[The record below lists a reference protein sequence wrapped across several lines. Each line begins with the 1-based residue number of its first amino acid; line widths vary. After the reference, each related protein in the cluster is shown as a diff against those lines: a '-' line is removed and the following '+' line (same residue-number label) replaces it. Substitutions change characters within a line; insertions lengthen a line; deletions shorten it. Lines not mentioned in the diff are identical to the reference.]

1 MSRPVVASVAAPP
14 GLQRELITPEGVDL
28 RIELASASQR
38 AGAFLIDCCLM
49 LAVLIA
55 LTIGCFLVVIPLLGR
70 PNGMAVVGVIWL
82 LGSFL
87 LRNAWFLAFEFG
99 ARAASPGKRAMGIR
113 VVSRS
118 GGRLTADAIV
128 ARNAMREIEIF
139 LPLTF
144 LGMEARGMD
153 SWIMLLGL
161 LWSGIFCFFPLFN
174 RDRLR
179 VGDLVAG
186 TWVVQRPQRK
196 MVADLTEALPDAGP
210 VFVFSAAQLDAYGVK
225 ELQVLEEVLRGRK
238 RETLRTVAERIRRKI
253 GWVARHDET
262 DAGFLEAYYA
272 ALRGR
277 LEARLLLGRRRKDKF
292 DAA

>member
-1 MSRPVVASVAAPP
+1 MSRAAASALPRP
-14 GLQRELITPEGVDL
+14 TGLQRELITPEGVDL
-28 RIELASASQR
+28 RIQLASASQR
-38 AGAFLIDCCLM
+38 AGAFLIDCCIM

-55 LTIGCFLVVIPLLGR
+55 LTVGCFLLLIPLLGR
-70 PNGMAVVGVIWL
+70 PNVLSVVGVIWL
-82 LGSFL
+82 LGAFL
-87 LRNAWFLAFEFG
+87 LRNAWFLTFEFG
-99 ARAASPGKRAMGIR
+99 MRAATPGKRAMGIR

-144 LGMEARGMD
+144 LGMEARGLD
-153 SWIMLLGL
+153 GWIMLLGL

-174 RDRLR
+174 SDRLR

-196 MVADLTEALPDAGP
+196 MVSDLTEALPDAGP
-210 VFVFSAAQLDAYGVK
+210 AFVFSAAQLDAYGVK
-225 ELQVLEEVLRGRK
+225 ELQVLEEVLRGKDRQ
-238 RETLRTVAERIRRKI
+238 TLHTVADRIRRKI
-253 GWVARHDET
+253 GWYARSEET